1 MRFAVALLLLL
12 AQAQPLLG
20 AALCVRDSMA
30 TSTSDCGMPEHRTAD
45 VGNASAHAQTTVADA
60 DDPAGPNDCP
70 LARACLAS
78 ANAVLTAPVVL
89 AVAAV
94 PEHGLVALSTA
105 LPPGETQAPL
115 QRPPIV

>member
-1 MRFAVALLLLL
+1 MRFTVALLLLL
-12 AQAQPLLG
+12 AQVQPLVG
-20 AALCVRDSMA
+20 AALCVRDSVA
-30 TSTSDCGMPEHRTAD
+30 DSTTDCGMPEHRTAD
-45 VGNASAHAQTTVADA
+45 VGTASAHGQATVANA
-60 DDPAGPNDCP
+60 DDPAGPNKCP

-94 PEHGLVALSTA
+94 PEHGLITLSTA
-105 LPPGETQAPL
+105 LPPGETQAPR